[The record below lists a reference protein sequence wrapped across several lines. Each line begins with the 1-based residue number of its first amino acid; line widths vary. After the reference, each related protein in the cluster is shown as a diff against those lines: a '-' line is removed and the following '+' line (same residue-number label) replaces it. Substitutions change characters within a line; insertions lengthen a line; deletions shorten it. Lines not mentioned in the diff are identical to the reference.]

1 MRRFGKY
8 DTKELAEAQFQPGS
22 RGRVLLNLQG
32 ITSSREMDRA
42 EAEAYVHALKEY
54 VSLFSRDHRFSEKDV
69 RRMHEIWLG
78 GIYAWAGKYRQVNIS
93 KGGFTFAVASQIPKL
108 MHELE
113 KGPLR
118 IHTPC
123 LFTEESDVV
132 EALAV
137 VHTELVLIHP
147 FREGNGRI
155 ARMLATVMAV
165 QAGYPP
171 LDFGGIRGKKKQA
184 YFAAI
189 QAGLDRNYEP
199 MKSIFSEVIGR
210 TVSKPWKS

>member
-1 MRRFGKY
+1 MKKSGRYKTS
-8 DTKELAEAQFQPGS
+8 DLLEAQYEPGS
-22 RGRVLLNLQG
+22 RGRVLLNLHG
-32 ITSSREMDRA
+32 IKSKREMDRV
-42 EAEAYVHALKEY
+42 EAEAHIRALRKF
-54 VSLFSRDHRFSEKDV
+54 LAMFRRDHRFSSTDIV
-69 RRMHEIWLG
+69 RMHRIWLG
-78 GIYAWAGKYRQVNIS
+78 DIYEWAGKYRQVNIS
-93 KGGFTFAVASQIPKL
+93 KGGFPFAVASQIPRL

-123 LFTEESDVV
+123 LFTEEAAVV

-147 FREGNGRI
+147 FREGNGRL

-189 QAGLDRNYEP
+189 QAGMDRNYET
-199 MKSIFSEVIGR
+199 MKRIFSEVLGR
-210 TVSKPWKS
+210 TVSKSRKP

>member
-1 MRRFGKY
+1 MQRFGKY
-8 DTKELAEAQFQPGS
+8 DTKELAEVQYQPGS

-32 ITSSREMDRA
+32 ITSRREMDRA
-42 EAEAYVHALKEY
+42 EAEAYVHALEEY
-54 VSLFSRDHRFSEKDV
+54 VTLFNRDHRFAEKDV

-78 GIYAWAGKYRQVNIS
+78 GVYAWAGKYRQVNIS

-108 MHELE
+108 MHEFE

-137 VHTELVLIHP
+137 VHTELILIHP
-147 FREGNGRI
+147 FREGNGRL

-199 MKSIFSEVIGR
+199 MKGIFSEAIGR
-210 TVSKPWKS
+210 TVSKPWKP

>member
-1 MRRFGKY
+1 
-8 DTKELAEAQFQPGS
+8 
-22 RGRVLLNLQG
+22 
-32 ITSSREMDRA
+32 
-42 EAEAYVHALKEY
+42 
-54 VSLFSRDHRFSEKDV
+54 
-69 RRMHEIWLG
+69 
-78 GIYAWAGKYRQVNIS
+78 
-93 KGGFTFAVASQIPKL
+93 
-108 MHELE
+108 
-113 KGPLR
+113 LR

-189 QAGLDRNYEP
+189 QAGVDRNYEP

-210 TVSKPWKS
+210 TVSKPWKF

>member
-1 MRRFGKY
+1 
-8 DTKELAEAQFQPGS
+8 
-22 RGRVLLNLQG
+22 
-32 ITSSREMDRA
+32 
-42 EAEAYVHALKEY
+42 
-54 VSLFSRDHRFSEKDV
+54 
-69 RRMHEIWLG
+69 
-78 GIYAWAGKYRQVNIS
+78 
-93 KGGFTFAVASQIPKL
+93 
-108 MHELE
+108 
-113 KGPLR
+113 LR

-123 LFTEESDVV
+123 LFTEEAAVV

-189 QAGLDRNYEP
+189 QAGMGRNYET
-199 MKSIFSEVIGR
+199 MKGIFSEVIGR
-210 TVSKPWKS
+210 TVSKSWKP

>member
-1 MRRFGKY
+1 
-8 DTKELAEAQFQPGS
+8 
-22 RGRVLLNLQG
+22 
-32 ITSSREMDRA
+32 MDRA

-113 KGPLR
+113 KGPLK

-123 LFTEESDVV
+123 LFTEESDIVD
-132 EALAV
+132 ALAM

-155 ARMLATVMAV
+155 ARMLATLMAV

-189 QAGLDRNYEP
+189 QAGLDRNYVP

>member
-1 MRRFGKY
+1 MQRIGKY
-8 DTKELAEAQFQPGS
+8 DTKELAEAQYQPGS

-32 ITSSREMDRA
+32 LTSIRERDRA
-42 EAEAYVHALKEY
+42 EAEAYVYALKEY
-54 VSLFSRDHRFSEKDV
+54 VSLFSRDRRFSEKDL

-78 GIYAWAGKYRQVNIS
+78 DIYAWAGKYRQVNIS

-189 QAGLDRNYEP
+189 QAGVDRNYEP

-210 TVSKPWKS
+210 TVSKPWKF